1 MDWVLESRR
10 LGFRLLRAEDFELV
24 RPILQDAEVMYAWEH
39 AFSDDEVREWIG
51 NNLARYAAGEP
62 SYMAAVEKSS
72 GRLAGL
78 IGPLIETIDGARHM
92 GVAYILAR
100 EFWGRGLAVE
110 GAGACAA
117 YAFERLGAR
126 RVIAEIRPEN
136 FPSCRVAERLGM
148 TVEGSFVKRYRGKDM
163 PHLLYSL
170 TREEAGADAK
180 AAGGAPAGAGVSPG
194 EAAPRP

>member
-100 EFWGRGLAVE
+100 EFWGRGLAAE
-110 GAGACAA
+110 GAGACVA

-136 FPSCRVAERLGM
+136 LPSRRVAERLGM

-170 TREEAGADAK
+170 TREKAGID
-180 AAGGAPAGAGVSPG
+180 GAPAGEGVSPG